1 MSSRFDVIVVGGGP
15 AGSIAAFVLAR
26 GGARVALIDKAQFP
40 RDKACGDIVGP
51 RALQLLTDLGLP
63 TPKGRTVGEMV
74 VVGPTGRRVQLPC
87 GEGLT
92 YPGHGTA
99 VTRTAFDSTLRE
111 LALEAGATPIYG
123 LAVEPLTSE
132 GRMDGFRLI
141 DGTEL
146 RADFVIGADG
156 ATSRVAGAAGL
167 VDAKKVLWGFAIR
180 TYIPQAVDLPAI
192 VFWESA
198 PFQGFPGYGWVFPG
212 PTGGANVGLGLGTV
226 ADRRAGAKVQQAL
239 PHFLEHLHE
248 IELLGDA
255 SSSMPARRLGGWLK
269 MGMIGTVPAA
279 GRVLLVGD
287 AAGMVNPL
295 QGEGIAQAVCSGRCA
310 ADALLREPGRAA
322 QRYRATL
329 ALDHLPYHRITAAL
343 QGWLIGRPRAVA
355 LVSRLIVTAGQS
367 DALAGGWSVFWNE
380 LLNGAPP
387 GLHRSVA
394 ATANRAG
401 TMITARTATAR
412 WFDTTFAG
420 GDSQPVCPDVDP
432 CAARDAADS
441 RSRHCVWRS
450 WPHPSAANRD
460 AYTRQLHT

>member
-1 MSSRFDVIVVGGGP
+1 VVSPRFDVIVVGSGP

-51 RALQLLTDLGLP
+51 RALQLLSDLGLP
-63 TPKGRTVGEMV
+63 RPKGRNVGEIV

-99 VTRTAFDSTLRE
+99 VSRTAFDSTLHE
-111 LALEAGATPIYG
+111 EALEAGVTRVVG
-123 LAVEPLTSE
+123 LAVEPLISE
-132 GRMDGFRLI
+132 GRIDGFRLI

-156 ATSRVAGAAGL
+156 ATSRVAASAGL
-167 VDAKKVLWGFAIR
+167 VDANKVLWGFAIR
-180 TYIPQAVDLPAI
+180 TYMPQTVDLPAI

-226 ADRRAGAKVQQAL
+226 ADRKAGVKVQQAL
-239 PHFLEHLHE
+239 PRFLEHLQE
-248 IELLGDA
+248 IELLADA
-255 SSSMPARRLGGWLK
+255 SSSMPERRLGGWLK

-287 AAGMVNPL
+287 AAGLVNPL
-295 QGEGIAQAVCSGRCA
+295 QGEGIAQAMCSGRSA
-310 ADALLREPGRAA
+310 ADALLHEPGRAA
-322 QRYRATL
+322 ARYRAAL
-329 ALDHLPYHRITAAL
+329 AADHLPYHRITAAL
-343 QGWLIGRPRAVA
+343 QGWLISRPRAVA
-355 LVSRLIVTAGQS
+355 LVSRLIMAAGRS

-387 GLHRSVA
+387 GRHRSAA
-394 ATANRAG
+394 ATANRVG
-401 TMITARTATAR
+401 TMMTAHTATAR
-412 WFDTTFAG
+412 WFGSTFGEEAA
-420 GDSQPVCPDVDP
+420 QQLCPDVDP
-432 CAARDAADS
+432 RLRRDARD
-441 RSRHCVWRS
+441 
-450 WPHPSAANRD
+450 
-460 AYTRQLHT
+460 

>member
-1 MSSRFDVIVVGGGP
+1 MVSSRFDVIVVGGGP

-26 GGARVALIDKAQFP
+26 GGARVALIDKARFP

-63 TPKGRTVGEMV
+63 TPKGRNVGEMV

-99 VTRTAFDSTLRE
+99 VTRTAFDSTLHE
-111 LALEAGATPIYG
+111 EALEAGATPVHG
-123 LAVEPLTSE
+123 LAVEPLASE
-132 GRMDGFRLI
+132 GRIDGFRLL

-167 VDAKKVLWGFAIR
+167 VDDKKVLWGFAIR

-226 ADRRAGAKVQQAL
+226 ADRKAGAKVQQAL
-239 PHFLEHLHE
+239 PRFLEHLRE

-269 MGMIGTVPAA
+269 MGMVGTVPAA

-287 AAGMVNPL
+287 AAGLVNPL
-295 QGEGIAQAVCSGRCA
+295 QGEGIAQAMCSGRSA
-310 ADALLREPGRAA
+310 AEALLGEPGRAA

-329 ALDHLPYHRITAAL
+329 
-343 QGWLIGRPRAVA
+343 GGRPSSVSPDHRRSAGVA
-355 LVSRLIVTAGQS
+355 RRPATGGGSGVSADHDGRPKRRSRGWMVGLLERIAQRCSSRSSPFGRCNGQS
-367 DALAGGWSVFWNE
+367 ARQDDDGAHGNGSVVRYH
-380 LLNGAPP
+380 LQ
-387 GLHRSVA
+387 R
-394 ATANRAG
+394 
-401 TMITARTATAR
+401 
-412 WFDTTFAG
+412 
-420 GDSQPVCPDVDP
+420 
-432 CAARDAADS
+432 
-441 RSRHCVWRS
+441 
-450 WPHPSAANRD
+450 
-460 AYTRQLHT
+460 